1 VSADVVVS
9 DLNESFSEDL
19 EAIIRLDGIGGVEL
33 TVDFLDEELVKRELS
48 VEEIFVLDVQVDV
61 AEG

>member
-1 VSADVVVS
+1 MSADVVVS